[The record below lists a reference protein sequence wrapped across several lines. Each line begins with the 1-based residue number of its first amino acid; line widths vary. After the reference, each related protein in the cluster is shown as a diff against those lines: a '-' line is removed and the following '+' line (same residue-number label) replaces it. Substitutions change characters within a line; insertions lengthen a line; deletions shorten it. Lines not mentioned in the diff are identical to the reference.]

1 MPAIIDKVLRAG
13 EGKIQRKL
21 LRLSEQVNSIED
33 EYEALSDAELR
44 ALTADF
50 KQRYADGDSLDDLL
64 PEAFAAAR
72 EAAKRT
78 LGQRAFDVQLMG
90 GAALHHGNIAEMK
103 TGEQDARPVSSPPT

>member
-21 LRLSEQVNSIED
+21 HRLTEQVNSIEK

-44 ALTADF
+44 ELTAEF

-64 PEAFAAAR
+64 PEAF
-72 EAAKRT
+72 
-78 LGQRAFDVQLMG
+78 
-90 GAALHHGNIAEMK
+90 GAAGRRRSGPWASAPSMCSSWAEPPCISA
-103 TGEQDARPVSSPPT
+103 TSPR